1 MIKIYISQASPWLR
15 LLSKVII
22 PMKIAFLL
30 VFVTCLNVSA
40 KVFSQEKLSLDLKN
54 IKLEKALQI
63 IEKQSGYRFVYSPT
77 EGPFNKVISIK
88 TSQAS
93 LEEVMQSLLS
103 GTTLNFSMQQNN
115 LITILQTEQA
125 DRDIVVKGTVT
136 DSTGVG
142 LPGVTV
148 TVKGVKGIGIS
159 TDGEGKFS
167 LKVPEHSTLVFSL
180 IGYET
185 VQKQAAS
192 SITVILKSLANSLD
206 EVVVQAYGK
215 TTKRK
220 STSAIATLD
229 MTNVASLPV
238 QSINDAVAGRLPGV
252 IITTGSGAPGTKSSI
267 SIRGQNPIFVIDNI
281 VRSSND
287 FSNLNP
293 NDIESYSILKDAGA
307 TALYGNQGA
316 NGVVLVTTKRGAE
329 GKVNINYS
337 YNQIFSQPTLFP
349 EKISSYDQAIALNR
363 LYADEG
369 RSPFRSA
376 ADLEKLRTGSDPF
389 NFPNTDWQA
398 LTMKNFAPEMR
409 HDLSVTSGTKKLT
422 YYAGLSYYDQGSIL
436 RTDQNFNKRT
446 TYRLNTTSQFDN
458 LNLKVTAG
466 LDGFI
471 ENNSVPSAG
480 FNGDANAAYSA
491 IYSHIQN
498 RGSAQL
504 AVNEFGLPTTQ
515 PDNPVRELDPKSGY
529 IKGLAKILNANL
541 GMEYTAHFLDGLK
554 FKVNGTYTTYNN
566 VSKNWNYLAPAYN
579 LNSTTPIYGNAPSLT
594 VGQGQGSTLTLQG
607 YVLYSKTF
615 GDHSI
620 DFTGV
625 AERQQDEAS
634 NISGTRKNYQ
644 IIFDQLIAGPALDQ
658 SVGGGE
664 TEAARAALLGRLT
677 YSYKSRY
684 SIEGSVRRDGDY
696 LFVPGR
702 QWGTFYAVSGNYII
716 SDEIFMKSLK
726 DKHILDF
733 LKLRGSFG
741 VLGDKK
747 DPGTGRDISAFQYIP
762 SYSIDPTAYVINGSL
777 VQGTSEPGSLPNS
790 SYSWQTIS
798 SRDVALEFA
807 TLNNRLSGTFDY
819 YYTRR
824 TGYVTGDPRFSQTL
838 GIGLPRINFTEGG
851 LRTEGFD
858 FNINW
863 ASAIRGFT
871 YKIGFNFTRYN
882 SLWERNPGDDDATLK
897 NPYTRT
903 TNTAGG
909 YLQTGYYNAG
919 FYNNNSDLLTG
930 ARRISSTN
938 VVAGDLRYLD
948 LNGDGQLNADD
959 QRRIGSNT
967 FPRTNYGITIDL
979 GYKGFS
985 FNAVVQGAGNRDR
998 YLGNAVQGG
1007 DPQNP
1012 LAYAFQLDYWRPDNT
1027 DALFPRAVSATTVNG
1042 GNNFTASDFWLVK
1055 SKYVRLKYVQF
1066 GYDFKQGLLKK
1077 TPFQQL
1083 RLFVSGTNLLTSSN
1097 STDYFIDPESNTNN
1111 YDYPIQRTFALGLNV
1126 GF

>member
-22 PMKIAFLL
+22 QMKIAFLL
-30 VFVTCLNVSA
+30 VFITCLNVSA
-40 KVFSQEKLSLDLKN
+40 KVFSQEKLTLDLKN
-54 IKLEKALQI
+54 IKLEKALQT

-88 TSQAS
+88 TNQAS
-93 LEEVMQSLLS
+93 LEEVMRTLLS
-103 GTTLNFSMQQNN
+103 GTALNFSVQQNN
-115 LITILQTEQA
+115 LITILKDEMVNQEV
-125 DRDIVVKGTVT
+125 IVKGLVK

-142 LPGVTV
+142 LPGVTI
-148 TVKGVKGIGIS
+148 TVKGVKGIGTS

-167 LKVPEHSTLVFSL
+167 LSVPDNATLVFSL

-185 VQKQAAS
+185 VERKATGS
-192 SITVILKSLANSLD
+192 LTVILKALDNNLD

-220 STSAIATLD
+220 TTSAISTLD
-229 MTNVASLPV
+229 MGNVAALPV

-252 IITTGSGAPGTKSSI
+252 IVTAGSGAPGAKSSI

-281 VRSSND
+281 VRSAND
-287 FSNLNP
+287 FANLNP

-316 NGVVLVTTKRGAE
+316 NGVILVTTKRGSE
-329 GKVNINYS
+329 GKINIDYA

-349 EKISSYDQAIALNR
+349 EKISSYDQAVALNR

-436 RTDQNFNKRT
+436 RTDQNYNKRT
-446 TYRLNTTSQFDN
+446 TYRLNTTSQFDQ
-458 LNLKVTAG
+458 LNLKVNAG

-471 ENNSVPSAG
+471 ESNVTPGVGYGS
-480 FNGDANAAYSA
+480 

-515 PDNPVRELDPKSGY
+515 PDNPVRELDPQSGY
-529 IKGLAKILNANL
+529 NRQLAKILNTNL
-541 GMEYTAHFLDGLK
+541 GLEYTAHFLEGLK

-579 LNSTTPIYGNAPSLT
+579 LNSTTPIYGNPPSLT

-625 AERQQDEAS
+625 VEHQQDEAS
-634 NISGTRKNYQ
+634 NISGNRKNYQ

-658 SVGGGE
+658 SVSGGE

-684 SIEGSVRRDGDY
+684 SIEGSIRRDGDY

-716 SDEIFMKSLK
+716 SEEKFMKSLK
-726 DKHILDF
+726 DRHILDF
-733 LKLRGSFG
+733 LKLRGSYG
-741 VLGDKK
+741 VLGDK
-747 DPGTGRDISAFQYIP
+747 TGVGAFGYVP
-762 SYSIDPTAYVINGSL
+762 SYSINPTAYVVNGNL

-790 SYSWQTIS
+790 TYSWQTIG
-798 SRDVALEFA
+798 SRDLALEFG

-824 TGYVTGDPRFSQTL
+824 TGFVTGDPRFSSTL
-838 GIGLPRINFTEGG
+838 GIGLPQINFTEGA
-851 LRTEGFD
+851 LRTEGYD
-858 FNINW
+858 FNLNW
-863 ASAIRGFT
+863 ATNIGKFT
-871 YKIGFNFTRYN
+871 YKIGLNFTRYN

-903 TNTAGG
+903 TNTSGG
-909 YLQTGYYNAG
+909 FLQTGYYNSG
-919 FYNNNSDLLTG
+919 FYTSNSQLLNG

-938 VVAGDLRYLD
+938 VVAGDLRYQD
-948 LNGDGQLNADD
+948 LNGDGQINGDD
-959 QRRIGSNT
+959 FRRIGSNT
-967 FPRTNYGITIDL
+967 FPRTNYGVTIDL
-979 GYKGFS
+979 GYKGFT

-1012 LAYAFQLDYWRPDNT
+1012 LAYGFQLDYWRPDNT

-1042 GNNFTASDFWLVK
+1042 GNNFTGSDFWLVK

-1066 GYDFKQGLLKK
+1066 GYDFKESVLKK
-1077 TPFQQL
+1077 SPFQQL

-1111 YDYPIQRTFALGLNV
+1111 YDYPIQRTFAIGLNV

>member
-22 PMKIAFLL
+22 QMKIAFLL
-30 VFVTCLNVSA
+30 VFITCLNVSA
-40 KVFSQEKLSLDLKN
+40 KVFSQEKLTLDLKN
-54 IKLEKALQI
+54 IKLEKALQT

-88 TSQAS
+88 TNQAS
-93 LEEVMQSLLS
+93 LEEVMRTLLS
-103 GTTLNFSMQQNN
+103 GTALNFSVQQNN
-115 LITILQTEQA
+115 LITILKDEMVNQEV
-125 DRDIVVKGTVT
+125 IVKGLVK

-142 LPGVTV
+142 LPGVTI
-148 TVKGVKGIGIS
+148 TVKGVKGIGTS

-167 LKVPEHSTLVFSL
+167 LSVPDNATLVFSL

-185 VQKQAAS
+185 VERKATGS
-192 SITVILKSLANSLD
+192 LTVILKALDNNLD

-220 STSAIATLD
+220 TTSAISTLD
-229 MTNVASLPV
+229 MGNVAALPV

-252 IITTGSGAPGTKSSI
+252 IVTAGSGAPGAKSSI

-281 VRSSND
+281 VRSAND
-287 FSNLNP
+287 FANLNP

-316 NGVVLVTTKRGAE
+316 NGVILVTTKRGSE
-329 GKVNINYS
+329 GKINIDYA

-349 EKISSYDQAIALNR
+349 EKISSYDQAVALNR

-436 RTDQNFNKRT
+436 RTGQNYNKRT
-446 TYRLNTTSQFDN
+446 TYRLNTTSQFDQ
-458 LNLKVTAG
+458 LNLKVNAG

-471 ENNSVPSAG
+471 ESNVTPGVGYGS
-480 FNGDANAAYSA
+480 

-515 PDNPVRELDPKSGY
+515 PDNPVRELDPQSGY
-529 IKGLAKILNANL
+529 NRQLAKILNTNL
-541 GMEYTAHFLDGLK
+541 GLEYTAHFLEGLK

-579 LNSTTPIYGNAPSLT
+579 LNSTTPIYGNPPSLT

-625 AERQQDEAS
+625 VEHQQDEAS
-634 NISGTRKNYQ
+634 NISGNRKNYQ

-658 SVGGGE
+658 SVSGGE

-684 SIEGSVRRDGDY
+684 SIEGSIRRDGDY

-716 SDEIFMKSLK
+716 SEEKFMKSLK
-726 DKHILDF
+726 DRHILDF
-733 LKLRGSFG
+733 LKLRGSYG
-741 VLGDKK
+741 VLGDK
-747 DPGTGRDISAFQYIP
+747 TGVGAFGYVP
-762 SYSIDPTAYVINGSL
+762 SYSINPTAYVVNGNL

-790 SYSWQTIS
+790 TYSWQTIG
-798 SRDVALEFA
+798 SRDLALEFG

-824 TGYVTGDPRFSQTL
+824 TGFVTGDPRFSSTL
-838 GIGLPRINFTEGG
+838 GIGLPQINFTEGA
-851 LRTEGFD
+851 LRTEGYD
-858 FNINW
+858 FNLNW
-863 ASAIRGFT
+863 ATNIGKFT
-871 YKIGFNFTRYN
+871 YKIGLNFTRYN

-903 TNTAGG
+903 TNTSGG
-909 YLQTGYYNAG
+909 FLQTGYYNSG
-919 FYNNNSDLLTG
+919 FYTSNSQLLNG

-938 VVAGDLRYLD
+938 VVAGDLRYQD
-948 LNGDGQLNADD
+948 LNGDGQINGDD
-959 QRRIGSNT
+959 FRRIGSNT
-967 FPRTNYGITIDL
+967 FPRTNYGVTIDL
-979 GYKGFS
+979 GYKGFT

-1012 LAYAFQLDYWRPDNT
+1012 LAYGFQLDYWRPDNT

-1042 GNNFTASDFWLVK
+1042 GNNFTGSDFWLVK

-1066 GYDFKQGLLKK
+1066 GYDFKESVLKK
-1077 TPFQQL
+1077 SPFQQL

-1111 YDYPIQRTFALGLNV
+1111 YDYPIQRTFAIGLNV

>member
-1 MIKIYISQASPWLR
+1 MIKIHISQASPWLR
-15 LLSKVII
+15 LLSKFII
-22 PMKIAFLL
+22 RMKIAFLL
-30 VFVTCLNVSA
+30 IFITCLNVSA
-40 KVFSQEKLSLDLKN
+40 KVFSQEKLTLDIKN
-54 IKLEKALQI
+54 VRLEKVLQI
-63 IEKQSGYRFVYSPT
+63 IEKQSNYRFVYSPT
-77 EGPFNKVISIK
+77 EGPFNKLISIK
-88 TSQAS
+88 TSQAP
-93 LEEVMQSLLS
+93 LEEVLRTLLA
-103 GTTLNFSMQQNN
+103 GTLLNFTVQQHN
-115 LITILQTEQA
+115 LITILKDGAGNQ
-125 DRDIVVKGTVT
+125 DIVVKGLVK

-148 TVKGVKGIGIS
+148 TVKGIIGIGTA
-159 TDGEGKFS
+159 TDNEGRFN
-167 LKVPEHSTLVFSL
+167 LTVPDQAILVFSL
-180 IGYET
+180 IGYQT
-185 VQKQAAS
+185 VEKKAAS
-192 SITVILKSLANSLD
+192 ALMVTLNALDNNLD

-220 STSAIATLD
+220 TTSAIATLD
-229 MTNVASLPV
+229 MGNVAGLPV

-252 IITTGSGAPGTKSSI
+252 IVTAGSGAPGAKSSI

-281 VRSSND
+281 VRSAND

-316 NGVVLVTTKRGAE
+316 NGVVLVTTKRGSE
-329 GKVNINYS
+329 GKANINYS

-349 EKISSYDQAIALNR
+349 KKISSYEQAVALNR

-389 NFPNTDWQA
+389 NFPNTDWQD

-436 RTDQNFNKRT
+436 RTDQNYNKRT
-446 TYRLNTTSQFDN
+446 TYRLNTTSEFEK

-471 ENNSVPSAG
+471 ESNTTPGVGYGS
-480 FNGDANAAYSA
+480 

-515 PDNPVRELDPKSGY
+515 PDNPVRELDPQSGY
-529 IKGLAKILNANL
+529 NKQLAKILNTNL
-541 GMEYTAHFLDGLK
+541 GLEYAAHFLDGLK

-566 VSKNWNYLAPAYN
+566 VSKNWDYLAPAYN
-579 LNSTTPIYGNAPSLT
+579 LNSTTPIYGNPPGLT

-625 AERQQDEAS
+625 VEHQQDEAS
-634 NISGTRKNYQ
+634 NISGNRKNYQ

-658 SVGGGE
+658 SVNGGE
-664 TEAARAALLGRLT
+664 SEAARAALLGRLT

-702 QWGTFYAVSGNYII
+702 QWGTFYAISGNYII
-716 SDEIFMKSLK
+716 SEEKFMKTLK
-726 DKHILDF
+726 DRHILDF
-733 LKLRGSFG
+733 LKLRGSYG
-741 VLGDKK
+741 VLGDK
-747 DPGTGRDISAFQYIP
+747 TGVNAFGYVP
-762 SYSIDPTAYVINGSL
+762 SYSINPTAYVVNGNL

-790 SYSWQTIS
+790 TYSWQTIG
-798 SRDVALEFA
+798 SRDLALEFA

-824 TGYVTGDPRFSQTL
+824 TGYVTGDPRFSSTL
-838 GIGLPRINFTEGG
+838 GIGLPQINFTEGA
-851 LRTEGFD
+851 LRTEGYD
-858 FNINW
+858 FNLSWLGNIDKF
-863 ASAIRGFT
+863 S
-871 YKIGFNFTRYN
+871 YKIGLNFTRYN

-897 NPYTRT
+897 NPYTRI
-903 TNTAGG
+903 TNTTGG
-909 YLQTGYYNAG
+909 YLQTGYYSNG
-919 FYNNNSDLLTG
+919 LYTSNNQLFNG

-938 VVAGDLRYLD
+938 VVAGDIRYQD
-948 LNGDGQLNADD
+948 LNGDGQINADD
-959 QRRIGSNT
+959 FRRIGTNT
-967 FPRTNYGITIDL
+967 FPRTNYGLTVDL

-985 FNAVVQGAGNRDR
+985 FNAVVQGSGNRDR

-1012 LAYAFQLDYWRPDNT
+1012 LAYGFQLDYWRPDNT

-1042 GNNFTASDFWLVK
+1042 GNNFTTSDFWLVK

-1066 GYDFKQGLLKK
+1066 AYDFKQGVFKK
-1077 TPFQQL
+1077 SPFQQL

-1111 YDYPIQRTFALGLNV
+1111 YDYPIQRTFAIGLNV

>member
-1 MIKIYISQASPWLR
+1 
-15 LLSKVII
+15 
-22 PMKIAFLL
+22 MKIAFLL
-30 VFVTCLNVSA
+30 VFITCLNVSA
-40 KVFSQEKLSLDLKN
+40 KVFSQEKLTLDLKN
-54 IKLEKALQI
+54 IKLEKALQT

-88 TSQAS
+88 TNQAS
-93 LEEVMQSLLS
+93 LEEVMRTLLS
-103 GTTLNFSMQQNN
+103 GTALNFSVQQNN
-115 LITILQTEQA
+115 LITILKDEMVNQEV
-125 DRDIVVKGTVT
+125 IVKGLVK

-142 LPGVTV
+142 LPGVTI
-148 TVKGVKGIGIS
+148 TVKGVKGIGTS

-167 LKVPEHSTLVFSL
+167 LSVPDNATLVFSL

-185 VQKQAAS
+185 VERKATGS
-192 SITVILKSLANSLD
+192 LTVILKALDNNLD

-220 STSAIATLD
+220 TTSAISTLD
-229 MTNVASLPV
+229 MGNVAALPV

-252 IITTGSGAPGTKSSI
+252 IVTAGSGAPGAKSSI

-281 VRSSND
+281 VRSAND
-287 FSNLNP
+287 FANLNP

-316 NGVVLVTTKRGAE
+316 NGVILVTTKRGSE
-329 GKVNINYS
+329 GKINIGYA

-349 EKISSYDQAIALNR
+349 EKISSYDQAVALNR

-436 RTDQNFNKRT
+436 RTDQNYNKRT
-446 TYRLNTTSQFDN
+446 TYRLNTTSQFDQ
-458 LNLKVTAG
+458 LNLKVNAG

-471 ENNSVPSAG
+471 ESNVTPGVGYGS
-480 FNGDANAAYSA
+480 

-515 PDNPVRELDPKSGY
+515 PDNPVRELDPQSGY
-529 IKGLAKILNANL
+529 NRQLAKILNTNL
-541 GMEYTAHFLDGLK
+541 GLEYTAHFLEGLK

-579 LNSTTPIYGNAPSLT
+579 LNSTTPIYGNPPSLT

-625 AERQQDEAS
+625 VEHQQDEAS
-634 NISGTRKNYQ
+634 NISGNRKNYQ

-658 SVGGGE
+658 SVSGGE

-684 SIEGSVRRDGDY
+684 SIEGSIRRDGDY

-716 SDEIFMKSLK
+716 SEEKFMKSLK
-726 DKHILDF
+726 DRHILDF
-733 LKLRGSFG
+733 LKLRGSYG
-741 VLGDKK
+741 VLGDK
-747 DPGTGRDISAFQYIP
+747 TGVGAFGYVP
-762 SYSIDPTAYVINGSL
+762 SYSINPTAYVVNGNL

-790 SYSWQTIS
+790 TYSWQTIG
-798 SRDVALEFA
+798 SRDLALEFG

-824 TGYVTGDPRFSQTL
+824 TGFVTGDPRFSSTL
-838 GIGLPRINFTEGG
+838 GIGLPQINFTEGA
-851 LRTEGFD
+851 LRTEGYD
-858 FNINW
+858 FNLNW
-863 ASAIRGFT
+863 ASNIGKFT
-871 YKIGFNFTRYN
+871 YKIGLNFTRYN

-903 TNTAGG
+903 TNTSGG
-909 YLQTGYYNAG
+909 FLQTGYYNSG
-919 FYNNNSDLLTG
+919 FYTSNSQLLNG

-938 VVAGDLRYLD
+938 VVAGDLRYQD
-948 LNGDGQLNADD
+948 LNGDGQINGDD
-959 QRRIGSNT
+959 FRRIGSNT
-967 FPRTNYGITIDL
+967 FPRTNYGVTIDL
-979 GYKGFS
+979 GYKGFT

-1012 LAYAFQLDYWRPDNT
+1012 LAYGFQLDYWRPDNT

-1042 GNNFTASDFWLVK
+1042 GNNFTGSDFWLVK

-1066 GYDFKQGLLKK
+1066 GYDFKESVLKK
-1077 TPFQQL
+1077 SPFQQL

-1111 YDYPIQRTFALGLNV
+1111 YDYPIQRTFAIGLNV

>member
-15 LLSKVII
+15 LLFKVII

-40 KVFSQEKLSLDLKN
+40 KVFSQEKLTLDLKN
-54 IKLEKALQI
+54 IRLEKVLQT

-77 EGPFNKVISIK
+77 EGPFNKVVSIK
-88 TSQAS
+88 ANQAS
-93 LEEVMQSLLS
+93 LEEVMRILLS
-103 GTTLNFSMQQNN
+103 GTSLNFAVQQNN
-115 LITILQTEQA
+115 LITILKDELASQ
-125 DRDIVVKGTVT
+125 DVIVKGRVK

-142 LPGVTV
+142 LPGVTI
-148 TVKGVKGIGIS
+148 TVKGAKGIGTS
-159 TDGEGKFS
+159 TDGDGKFS
-167 LKVPEHSTLVFSL
+167 LSVPDNVTLVFSL

-185 VQKQAAS
+185 IERRATGL
-192 SITVILKSLANSLD
+192 ITVILKPLDNNLD

-220 STSAIATLD
+220 TTSAISTLD
-229 MTNVASLPV
+229 MGSVAALPV

-252 IITTGSGAPGTKSSI
+252 IVTAGSGAPGAKSSI
-267 SIRGQNPIFVIDNI
+267 SIRGQSPIFVIDNI
-281 VRSSND
+281 VRSGND
-287 FSNLNP
+287 FANLNP

-316 NGVVLVTTKRGAE
+316 NGVILVTTKRGSE
-329 GKVNINYS
+329 GKVNIGYS

-349 EKISSYDQAIALNR
+349 EKISSYDQAVALNR

-409 HDLSVTSGTKKLT
+409 HDLSLTSGTKKLT

-436 RTDQNFNKRT
+436 RTDNNYNKRT
-446 TYRLNTTSQFDN
+446 TYRLNTTSQFDQ

-471 ENNSVPSAG
+471 ESNVTPGVGYNS
-480 FNGDANAAYSA
+480 

-515 PDNPVRELDPKSGY
+515 PDNPVRELDPQSGY
-529 IKGLAKILNANL
+529 NRQLAKILNTNL
-541 GMEYTAHFLDGLK
+541 GLEYSAHFLEGLK

-566 VSKNWNYLAPAYN
+566 VSKNWNYLAPSYN
-579 LNSTTPIYGNAPSLT
+579 LNSTTPIYGNPPSLT

-625 AERQQDEAS
+625 VEHQQDEAS
-634 NISGTRKNYQ
+634 NISGNRKNYQ

-658 SVGGGE
+658 SVSGGE

-684 SIEGSVRRDGDY
+684 SIEGSIRRDGDY

-716 SDEIFMKSLK
+716 SEEQFMKPLK
-726 DKHILDF
+726 DRHIIDF
-733 LKLRGSFG
+733 LKLRGSYG
-741 VLGDKK
+741 VLGDK
-747 DPGTGRDISAFQYIP
+747 TGVGAFGYVP
-762 SYSIDPTAYVINGSL
+762 SYSINPTAYVVNGSL

-790 SYSWQTIS
+790 TYSWQTIG
-798 SRDVALEFA
+798 SRDLALEFG

-824 TGYVTGDPRFSQTL
+824 TGFVTGDPRFSQTL
-838 GIGLPRINFTEGG
+838 GIGLPQINFTEGA
-851 LRTEGFD
+851 LRTEGYD
-858 FNINW
+858 FNLNW
-863 ASAIRGFT
+863 ASNIGKFT
-871 YKIGFNFTRYN
+871 YKIGLNFTRYN
-882 SLWERNPGDDDATLK
+882 SLWERFAGDDDATLK

-903 TNTAGG
+903 TNTSGG
-909 YLQTGYYNAG
+909 FLQTGYYNSG
-919 FYNNNSDLLTG
+919 FYTSNSQLLNG

-948 LNGDGQLNADD
+948 LNGDGQLNGDD

-967 FPRTNYGITIDL
+967 FPRTNYGVTLDL
-979 GYKGFS
+979 GYKGFF

-1012 LAYAFQLDYWRPDNT
+1012 LAYGFQLDYWRPDNT

-1042 GNNFTASDFWLVK
+1042 GNNFTGSDFWLVK

-1066 GYDFKQGLLKK
+1066 GYDFKESLLKK
-1077 TPFQQL
+1077 TSFQQL

-1111 YDYPIQRTFALGLNV
+1111 YDYPIQRTFAIGLNV

>member
-15 LLSKVII
+15 LLFKVII
-22 PMKIAFLL
+22 QMKIAFLL
-30 VFVTCLNVSA
+30 VFITCLNVSA
-40 KVFSQEKLSLDLKN
+40 KVFSQEKLTLDLKN
-54 IKLEKALQI
+54 IKLEKALQT

-77 EGPFNKVISIK
+77 EGPFNKVVSIK
-88 TSQAS
+88 TNQAS
-93 LEEVMQSLLS
+93 LEEVMRTLLS
-103 GTTLNFSMQQNN
+103 GTSLNFAVQQNN
-115 LITILQTEQA
+115 LITILKNEMANQ
-125 DRDIVVKGTVT
+125 DIIVKGLVK

-142 LPGVTV
+142 LPGVSV
-148 TVKGVKGIGIS
+148 AVKGVKGIGTS
-159 TDGEGKFS
+159 TDGDGKFS
-167 LKVPEHSTLVFSL
+167 LSVPDNATLVFSL

-185 VQKQAAS
+185 VERRAS
-192 SITVILKSLANSLD
+192 STLTVVLKALDNNLD

-220 STSAIATLD
+220 TTSAISTLD
-229 MTNVASLPV
+229 MGNVAALPV

-252 IITTGSGAPGTKSSI
+252 IVTAGSGAPGAKASI
-267 SIRGQNPIFVIDNI
+267 SIRGQSPIFVIDNI

-287 FSNLNP
+287 FANLNP

-316 NGVVLVTTKRGAE
+316 NGVILVTTKRGSE
-329 GKVNINYS
+329 GRVNINYS

-349 EKISSYDQAIALNR
+349 EKISSYDQAVALNR

-436 RTDQNFNKRT
+436 RTDNNYNKRT
-446 TYRLNTTSQFDN
+446 TYRLNTTSQFDQ

-471 ENNSVPSAG
+471 ESNVTPGVGYGS
-480 FNGDANAAYSA
+480 

-515 PDNPVRELDPKSGY
+515 PDNPVRELDPQSGY
-529 IKGLAKILNANL
+529 NRQLAKILNTNL
-541 GMEYTAHFLDGLK
+541 GLEYSAHFLEGLK

-579 LNSTTPIYGNAPSLT
+579 LNSTTPIYGNPPSLT

-607 YVLYSKTF
+607 YILYSKTF

-625 AERQQDEAS
+625 VEHQQDEAS
-634 NISGTRKNYQ
+634 NISGNRKNYQ

-658 SVGGGE
+658 SVSGGE
-664 TEAARAALLGRLT
+664 SEAARAALLGRLT

-684 SIEGSVRRDGDY
+684 SIEGSIRRDGDY

-716 SDEIFMKSLK
+716 SEEKFMKSLK
-726 DKHILDF
+726 DRHILDF
-733 LKLRGSFG
+733 LKLRGSYG
-741 VLGDKK
+741 VLGDK
-747 DPGTGRDISAFQYIP
+747 TGVGAFGYVP
-762 SYSIDPTAYVINGSL
+762 SYSINPTAYVVNGNL

-790 SYSWQTIS
+790 TYSWQTIG
-798 SRDVALEFA
+798 SRDLALEFG

-824 TGYVTGDPRFSQTL
+824 TGFVTGDPRFSQTL
-838 GIGLPRINFTEGG
+838 GIGLPQINFTEGA
-851 LRTEGFD
+851 LRTEGYD
-858 FNINW
+858 FNLNW
-863 ASAIRGFT
+863 ASNIGKFT
-871 YKIGFNFTRYN
+871 YKIGLNFTRYN
-882 SLWERNPGDDDATLK
+882 SLWERFAGDDDATLK

-903 TNTAGG
+903 TNTSGG
-909 YLQTGYYNAG
+909 FLQTGYYNSG
-919 FYNNNSDLLTG
+919 FYTSNSQLLNG

-938 VVAGDLRYLD
+938 VVAGDLRYQD
-948 LNGDGQLNADD
+948 LNGDGQINADD
-959 QRRIGSNT
+959 FRRIGSNT
-967 FPRTNYGITIDL
+967 FPRTNYGVTIDL

-985 FNAVVQGAGNRDR
+985 FNAVIQGAGNRDR

-1012 LAYAFQLDYWRPDNT
+1012 LAYGFQLDYWRPDNT

-1042 GNNFTASDFWLVK
+1042 GNNFTGSDFWLVK

-1066 GYDFKQGLLKK
+1066 GYDFKESVLKK
-1077 TPFQQL
+1077 SAFQQL

-1097 STDYFIDPESNTNN
+1097 STDFFIDPESNTNN
-1111 YDYPIQRTFALGLNV
+1111 YDYPIQRTFAIGLNV

>member
-1 MIKIYISQASPWLR
+1 
-15 LLSKVII
+15 
-22 PMKIAFLL
+22 MKIAFLL
-30 VFVTCLNVSA
+30 VFITCLNVSA
-40 KVFSQEKLSLDLKN
+40 KVFSQEKLTLDLKN
-54 IKLEKALQI
+54 IKLEKALQT

-88 TSQAS
+88 TNQAS
-93 LEEVMQSLLS
+93 LEEVMRTLLS
-103 GTTLNFSMQQNN
+103 GTALNFSVQQNN
-115 LITILQTEQA
+115 LITILKDEMVNQEV
-125 DRDIVVKGTVT
+125 IVKGLVK

-142 LPGVTV
+142 LPGVTI
-148 TVKGVKGIGIS
+148 TVKGVKGIGTS

-167 LKVPEHSTLVFSL
+167 LSVPDNATLVFSL

-185 VQKQAAS
+185 VERKATGS
-192 SITVILKSLANSLD
+192 LTVILKALDNNLD

-220 STSAIATLD
+220 TTSAISTLD
-229 MTNVASLPV
+229 MGNVAALPV

-252 IITTGSGAPGTKSSI
+252 IVTAGSGAPGAKSSI

-281 VRSSND
+281 VRSAND
-287 FSNLNP
+287 FANLNP

-316 NGVVLVTTKRGAE
+316 NGVILVTTKRGSE
-329 GKVNINYS
+329 GKINIDYA

-349 EKISSYDQAIALNR
+349 EKISSYDQAVALNR

-436 RTDQNFNKRT
+436 RTDQNYNKRT
-446 TYRLNTTSQFDN
+446 TYRLNTTSQFDQ
-458 LNLKVTAG
+458 LNLKVNAG

-471 ENNSVPSAG
+471 ESNVTPGVGYGS
-480 FNGDANAAYSA
+480 

-515 PDNPVRELDPKSGY
+515 PDNPVRELDPQSGY
-529 IKGLAKILNANL
+529 NRQLAKILNTNL
-541 GMEYTAHFLDGLK
+541 GLEYTAHFLEGLK

-579 LNSTTPIYGNAPSLT
+579 LNSTTPIYGNPPSLT

-625 AERQQDEAS
+625 VEHQQDEAS
-634 NISGTRKNYQ
+634 NISGNRKNYQ

-658 SVGGGE
+658 SVSGGE

-684 SIEGSVRRDGDY
+684 SIEGSIRRDGDY

-716 SDEIFMKSLK
+716 SEEKFMKSLK
-726 DKHILDF
+726 DRHILDF
-733 LKLRGSFG
+733 LKLRGSYG
-741 VLGDKK
+741 VLGDK
-747 DPGTGRDISAFQYIP
+747 TGVGAFGYVP
-762 SYSIDPTAYVINGSL
+762 SYSINPTAYVVNGNL

-790 SYSWQTIS
+790 TYSWQTIG
-798 SRDVALEFA
+798 SRDLALEFG

-824 TGYVTGDPRFSQTL
+824 TGFVTGDPRFSSTL
-838 GIGLPRINFTEGG
+838 GIGLPQINFTEGA
-851 LRTEGFD
+851 LRTEGYD
-858 FNINW
+858 FNLNW
-863 ASAIRGFT
+863 ATNIGKFT
-871 YKIGFNFTRYN
+871 YKIGLNFTRYN

-903 TNTAGG
+903 TNTSGG
-909 YLQTGYYNAG
+909 FLQTGYYNSG
-919 FYNNNSDLLTG
+919 FYTSNSQLLNG

-938 VVAGDLRYLD
+938 VVAGDLRYQD
-948 LNGDGQLNADD
+948 LNGDGQINGDD
-959 QRRIGSNT
+959 FRRIGSNT
-967 FPRTNYGITIDL
+967 FPRTNYGVTIDL
-979 GYKGFS
+979 GYKGFT

-1012 LAYAFQLDYWRPDNT
+1012 LAYGFQLDYWRPDNT

-1042 GNNFTASDFWLVK
+1042 GNNFTGSDFWLVK

-1066 GYDFKQGLLKK
+1066 GYDFKESVLKK
-1077 TPFQQL
+1077 SPFQQL

-1111 YDYPIQRTFALGLNV
+1111 YDYPIQRTFAIGLNV

>member
-15 LLSKVII
+15 LLFKVII
-22 PMKIAFLL
+22 QMKIAFLL
-30 VFVTCLNVSA
+30 VFITCLNVSA
-40 KVFSQEKLSLDLKN
+40 KVFSQEKLTLDLKN
-54 IKLEKALQI
+54 IKLEKALQT

-77 EGPFNKVISIK
+77 EGPFNKVVSIK
-88 TSQAS
+88 TNQAS
-93 LEEVMQSLLS
+93 LEEVMRTLLS
-103 GTTLNFSMQQNN
+103 GTSLNFAVQQNN
-115 LITILQTEQA
+115 LITILKDEMANQ
-125 DRDIVVKGTVT
+125 DIIVKGLVK

-142 LPGVTV
+142 LPGVSV
-148 TVKGVKGIGIS
+148 AVKGVKGIGTS
-159 TDGEGKFS
+159 TDGDGKFS
-167 LKVPEHSTLVFSL
+167 LSVPDNATLVFSL

-185 VQKQAAS
+185 VERRAS
-192 SITVILKSLANSLD
+192 STLTVVLKALDNNLD

-220 STSAIATLD
+220 TTSAISTLD
-229 MTNVASLPV
+229 MGNVAALPV

-252 IITTGSGAPGTKSSI
+252 IVTAGSGAPGAKASI
-267 SIRGQNPIFVIDNI
+267 SIRGQSPIFVIDNI

-287 FSNLNP
+287 FANLNP

-316 NGVVLVTTKRGAE
+316 NGVILVTTKRGSE

-349 EKISSYDQAIALNR
+349 EKISSYDQAVALNR

-436 RTDQNFNKRT
+436 RTDNNYNKRT
-446 TYRLNTTSQFDN
+446 TYRLNTTSQFDQ

-471 ENNSVPSAG
+471 ESNVTPGVGYGS
-480 FNGDANAAYSA
+480 

-515 PDNPVRELDPKSGY
+515 PDNPVRELDPQSGY
-529 IKGLAKILNANL
+529 NRQLAKILNTNL
-541 GMEYTAHFLDGLK
+541 GLEYSAHFLEGLK

-579 LNSTTPIYGNAPSLT
+579 LNSTTPIYGNPPSLT

-607 YVLYSKTF
+607 YILYSKTF

-625 AERQQDEAS
+625 VEHQQDEAS
-634 NISGTRKNYQ
+634 NISGNRKNYQ

-658 SVGGGE
+658 SVSGGE
-664 TEAARAALLGRLT
+664 SEASRAALLGRLT

-684 SIEGSVRRDGDY
+684 SIEGSIRRDGDY

-716 SDEIFMKSLK
+716 SEEKFMKSLK
-726 DKHILDF
+726 DRHILDF
-733 LKLRGSFG
+733 LKLRGSYG
-741 VLGDKK
+741 VLGDK
-747 DPGTGRDISAFQYIP
+747 TGVGAFGYVP
-762 SYSIDPTAYVINGSL
+762 SYSINPTAYVVNGNL

-790 SYSWQTIS
+790 TYSWQTIG
-798 SRDVALEFA
+798 SRDLALEFG

-824 TGYVTGDPRFSQTL
+824 TGFVTGDPRFSQTL
-838 GIGLPRINFTEGG
+838 GIGLPQINFTEGA
-851 LRTEGFD
+851 LRTEGYD
-858 FNINW
+858 FNLNW
-863 ASAIRGFT
+863 ASNIGKFT
-871 YKIGFNFTRYN
+871 YKIGLNFTRYN
-882 SLWERNPGDDDATLK
+882 SLWERFAGDDDATLK

-903 TNTAGG
+903 TNTSGG
-909 YLQTGYYNAG
+909 FLQTGYYNSG
-919 FYNNNSDLLTG
+919 FYTSNSQLLSG

-938 VVAGDLRYLD
+938 VVAGDLRYQD
-948 LNGDGQLNADD
+948 LNGDGQINADD
-959 QRRIGSNT
+959 FRRIGSNT
-967 FPRTNYGITIDL
+967 FPRTNYGVTIDL
-979 GYKGFS
+979 GYRGFS

-1012 LAYAFQLDYWRPDNT
+1012 LAYGFQLDYWRPDNT

-1042 GNNFTASDFWLVK
+1042 GNNFTGSDFWLVK

-1066 GYDFKQGLLKK
+1066 GYDFKESVLKK
-1077 TPFQQL
+1077 SAFQQL

-1097 STDYFIDPESNTNN
+1097 STDFFIDPESNTNN
-1111 YDYPIQRTFALGLNV
+1111 YDYPIQRTFAIGLNV